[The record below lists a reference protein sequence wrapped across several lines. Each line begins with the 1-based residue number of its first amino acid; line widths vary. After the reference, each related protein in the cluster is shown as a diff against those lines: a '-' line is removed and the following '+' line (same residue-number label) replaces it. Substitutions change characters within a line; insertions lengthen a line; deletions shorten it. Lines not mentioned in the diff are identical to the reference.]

1 MYHKSVL
8 IHGDSLDVFANL
20 FVLKTA
26 SANSQVAMETVFFF
40 VFFLSAPLNAS
51 MSELVKSS

>member
-1 MYHKSVL
+1 MYHKSDL

-26 SANSQVAMETVFFF
+26 SANSQVAMETLFFF
-40 VFFLSAPLNAS
+40 ISTTECKYVRAGEILMN
-51 MSELVKSS
+51 

>member
-1 MYHKSVL
+1 MYHKSEA

-20 FVLKTA
+20 FVLKTT

-40 VFFLSAPLNAS
+40 FISTTECKYVSAGEIIMN
-51 MSELVKSS
+51 

>member
-1 MYHKSVL
+1 MYHKSEA

-20 FVLKTA
+20 FVLKTT

-40 VFFLSAPLNAS
+40 FLSAPLNAS
-51 MSELVKSS
+51 MSVLVKSS